1 MKFNFSF
8 GHKKP
13 DKKQIIVVSI
23 VCSILIST
31 LSQCTGTSEN
41 KLWDLLDEIQRNY
54 FPQTVLNEVIIQDPN
69 KLGRRVERDV
79 DTAIRKVTPEYD
91 RIIEEADKKYKP
103 KYIEKES
110 DGSEAQKLLG
120 GEMRICAPWVS
131 DCNSDKD
138 K

>member
-13 DKKQIIVVSI
+13 DKKQIIIVSV

-79 DTAIRKVTPEYD
+79 DTAIRTVTPEYD

-110 DGSEAQKLLG
+110 DNSEAQKFLG

-131 DCNSDKD
+131 DCNN
-138 K
+138 

>member
-13 DKKQIIVVSI
+13 DKKQIIIASI

-79 DTAIRKVTPEYD
+79 DTAIKKVTPEYD
-91 RIIEEADKKYKP
+91 RIIEEADEKYKP

-110 DGSEAQKLLG
+110 DNSEAQKLLG

-131 DCNSDKD
+131 DCNN
-138 K
+138 